1 LIAEVTEVKT
11 GTSKKHR
18 PELAAAIV
26 AAKKAGVTL
35 VIAKRGRLVR
45 NVAFVSK
52 PMETKVE
59 FVAVDMPKANR
70 LTIHIF
76 VAMAEHEAEMIS
88 TRTKA
93 ALAAAKARLR
103 KLGRKRA
110 HPEIQEKAV
119 AGLARAAAASAKQ
132 VD

>member
-1 LIAEVTEVKT
+1 MIAEFTEVET

-35 VIAKRGRLVR
+35 VIAKWGRLVR

-52 PMETKVE
+52 LLETKAE
-59 FVAVDMPKANR
+59 FVAVDMPKAHR
-70 LTIHIF
+70 LTIHFI
-76 VAMAEHEAEMIS
+76 VAMAEHEAQMIS
-88 TRTKA
+88 TQIKA

-103 KLGRKRA
+103 KLGIESS
-110 HPEIQEKAV
+110 P
-119 AGLARAAAASAKQ
+119 
-132 VD
+132 